1 MRGTTED
8 MKIVNLTENS
18 TMYTS
23 NAWYI
28 TGSWRALEDRTTLI
42 DAGTDPVVLQRLTE
56 SDPGLGKRKI
66 DQIVLTHNHYD
77 HTGNVLKLKE
87 LFQPVVLAWSASRSD
102 VDRQVVNGE
111 RIRIGERMFEVIHMP
126 GHSQDSIL
134 LFNEEEGVLFS
145 GDSPLVIRSDEG
157 QYETGFV
164 QVLERLTR
172 LPIRIIYPG
181 HGKPLEGHCR
191 KMLEQSL
198 RHVRV
203 GYRNE

>member
-1 MRGTTED
+1 

-18 TMYTS
+18 SIYTS
-23 NAWYI
+23 NAWYV
-28 TGSWRALEDRTTLI
+28 TGSWRAMEDRTTLI
-42 DAGTDPVVLQRLTE
+42 DAGMDPIVLQWIAQA
-56 SDPGLGKRKI
+56 DPGLGKRKL

-77 HTGNVLKLKE
+77 HTGNVQKLKE
-87 LFQPVVLAWSASRSD
+87 AFDPVVLAWSASRSD
-102 VDRQVVNGE
+102 VDRQVVDGE
-111 RIRIGERMFEVIHMP
+111 RIHIGERMFEVIHMP

-145 GDSPLVIRSDEG
+145 GDSPLILSTDDG
-157 QYETGFV
+157 QYEKGFV

-172 LPIRIIYPG
+172 LPIRIMYPG
-181 HGKPLEGHCR
+181 HGKPLEGNCR

-203 GYRNE
+203 GYRH

>member
-1 MRGTTED
+1 MTAD

-18 TMYTS
+18 VLYTS

-28 TGSWRALEDRTTLI
+28 TGSWRALEDQTTLI

-56 SDPGLGKRKI
+56 SDPGLGKRKL
-66 DQIVLTHNHYD
+66 DQVILTHNHYD
-77 HTGNVLKLKE
+77 HTGNVPRLKD

-102 VDRQVVNGE
+102 VDRQVVDGE
-111 RIRIGERMFEVIHMP
+111 RIRIGERIFEVIHMP

-157 QYETGFV
+157 QYETDFV

-191 KMLEQSL
+191 KILEQSL
-198 RHVRV
+198 RHARAR
-203 GYRNE
+203 YSY